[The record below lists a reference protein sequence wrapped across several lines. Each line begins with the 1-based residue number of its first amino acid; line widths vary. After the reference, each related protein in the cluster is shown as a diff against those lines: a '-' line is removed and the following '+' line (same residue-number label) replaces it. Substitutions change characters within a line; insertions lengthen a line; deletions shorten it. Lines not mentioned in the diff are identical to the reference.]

1 MRMTS
6 LPLFLLAA
14 MAGGFVPVAHAG
26 DLERAEHMR
35 IYEEMKRMAQRNQWP
50 AVEANYQKL
59 LDLEKR
65 GEKIEA
71 REHVFGA
78 QAARSLGDVT
88 AARARFVRAREA
100 GASEEQV
107 APIAEIDAS
116 FAPVSIRIDRKY
128 KGGAILAPTEPP
140 FLPDQRAC
148 VDAAVARVAARASYD
163 GLLPAGDY
171 TLDGVTFTVVAGAA
185 TPVAVSLA
193 PPPVAKVSVEG
204 LKWAG
209 PRASLGVAFMN
220 GGAPGEGGEAALQA
234 GAFGGGGARAS
245 AGYAM
250 GSGRFGV
257 VGMVGY
263 HSLFGTPSVDGKELE
278 PTALFDVKGN
288 SMHMGYAW
296 IAGEARLGRLWVA
309 GGPIYGVGKA
319 AVTGVAGACAEGG
332 GCADYPALAGDVGS
346 YQRLSGTVFAG
357 GGAGSV
363 SYALIDLGKLSG
375 AVTVEGGAQTDT
387 FRWYPWGQLAFTLAP
402 ATHKED

>member
-1 MRMTS
+1 MRMT
-6 LPLFLLAA
+6 PLFLLAA
-14 MAGGFVPVAHAG
+14 LAGSLAVPVAHAG

-35 IYEEMKRMAQRNQWP
+35 IFEEMKRMAQRNQWP

-78 QAARSLGDVT
+78 QAARALGDVT

-116 FAPVSIRIDRKY
+116 FAPVSLHIDRKY
-128 KGGAILAPTEPP
+128 KGGALLAAKEPP

-148 VDAAVARVAARASYD
+148 VDAAVARVAARAAYD
-163 GLLPAGDY
+163 GLLPVGDY
-171 TLDGVTFTVVAGAA
+171 TLDDVTFTVAAGAA
-185 TPVAVSLA
+185 APVSVTLA
-193 PPPVAKVSVEG
+193 PPPVAKVSVDG
-204 LKWAG
+204 LRWAG

-220 GGAPGEGGEAALQA
+220 GAAPADGEAALQA

-250 GSGRFGV
+250 GAGRFGL

-278 PTALFDVKGN
+278 ASTLFDVKGN

-309 GGPIYGVGKA
+309 AGPIYGVGKA
-319 AVTGVAGACAEGG
+319 AVTGVAGACGSG
-332 GCADYPALAGDVGS
+332 DGCADYPALAGDVGS

-375 AVTVEGGAQTDT
+375 ALTVEGGAQTDT